1 MALATP
7 ENIRT
12 LQRKLYRKAK
22 QEPGFRF
29 YALYDK
35 VWRADILAHA
45 YGLARRNKGAP
56 GIDGVTFESIETGEG
71 VEAFLARLREEL
83 AAKTYRTGPV
93 RRSYVEKPDGGERP
107 LGIPNIRDR
116 VVQAAVKIVIE
127 PIFEADFCE
136 VSHGFRPKRSA
147 HDASDAVA
155 EALLRGHAHVIDAD
169 LSKYFDSI
177 PHAKLMAVVA
187 ERLADGPVLALIKQW
202 LKAPVVE
209 EDEAGKPGHGGG
221 KVNRRGTPQGGVI
234 SPLLANLYLH
244 LLDRIWERRRL
255 ADRLQARLVRYAD
268 DLVVLCAGDVAPA
281 MAVLRRVLD
290 RLDLS
295 LNEAKT
301 RVVDAREDA
310 FDFLGFTYRLRRSRR
325 SGKLYPHV
333 EPSKRAVRRIT
344 GRLSELTRR
353 RRTPV
358 PLPVVVE
365 QMNQALRGW
374 GSYFHHRN
382 CSRIFGRVKW
392 HAEERL
398 RTQLR
403 KRHKVRARKS
413 GYKHFPSHDLYRRHG
428 LYKLPT
434 TAGWTKAHALR

>member
-1 MALATP
+1 
-7 ENIRT
+7 
-12 LQRKLYRKAK
+12 
-22 QEPGFRF
+22 
-29 YALYDK
+29 
-35 VWRADILAHA
+35 
-45 YGLARRNKGAP
+45 
-56 GIDGVTFESIETGEG
+56 
-71 VEAFLARLREEL
+71 
-83 AAKTYRTGPV
+83 
-93 RRSYVEKPDGGERP
+93 
-107 LGIPNIRDR
+107 
-116 VVQAAVKIVIE
+116 
-127 PIFEADFCE
+127 
-136 VSHGFRPKRSA
+136 
-147 HDASDAVA
+147 
-155 EALLRGHAHVIDAD
+155 
-169 LSKYFDSI
+169 
-177 PHAKLMAVVA
+177 MAVVA
-187 ERLADGPVLALIKQW
+187 ERIADGAVLALIKQW

-209 EDEAGKPGHGGG
+209 PGEEGRRGHGGG
-221 KVNRRGTPQGGVI
+221 KGNRRGTPQGGVI

-301 RVVDAREDA
+301 RVVDAREDK

-333 EPSKRAVRRIT
+333 EPSKRAVARIKV
-344 GRLSELTRR
+344 RLSELTHR

-374 GSYFHHRN
+374 ASYFHHRN

-398 RTQLR
+398 RTHLR

-428 LYKLPT
+428 LYKIPT